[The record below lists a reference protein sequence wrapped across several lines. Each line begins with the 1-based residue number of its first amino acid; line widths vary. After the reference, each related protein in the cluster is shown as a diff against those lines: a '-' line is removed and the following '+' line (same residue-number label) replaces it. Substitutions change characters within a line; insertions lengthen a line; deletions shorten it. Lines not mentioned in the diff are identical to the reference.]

1 MIQRVQ
7 SLFIVIILVITIAT
21 LILTYKD
28 ANDVVHKISDNILV
42 FSTIIF
48 NLLLG
53 FLALILFK
61 RRRMQIRAL
70 WILILCSTVMIYEF
84 YTIIGFHNNLFSYIF
99 PLSIILLAVI
109 SIFYIKKDI
118 KLVEGA
124 DRLR

>member
-1 MIQRVQ
+1 MIQRIQ
-7 SLFIVIILVITIAT
+7 SLFIVFILVITIAT

-48 NLLLG
+48 NFLLG

-70 WILILCSTVMIYEF
+70 WILILCSTVLIYEF
-84 YTIIGFHNNLFSYIF
+84 YTIIGFSNHLFSYIF
-99 PLSIILLAVI
+99 PLSMISLAARAI
-109 SIFYIKKDI
+109 YYIKKDI

>member
-1 MIQRVQ
+1 MIQRIQ
-7 SLFIVIILVITIAT
+7 SLFIVFILVITIAT

-48 NLLLG
+48 NFLLG

-61 RRRMQIRAL
+61 RRRMQIIAL

-84 YTIIGFHNNLFSYIF
+84 YTIIGFPNNLFSYIF

-109 SIFYIKKDI
+109 SISFIKKDI